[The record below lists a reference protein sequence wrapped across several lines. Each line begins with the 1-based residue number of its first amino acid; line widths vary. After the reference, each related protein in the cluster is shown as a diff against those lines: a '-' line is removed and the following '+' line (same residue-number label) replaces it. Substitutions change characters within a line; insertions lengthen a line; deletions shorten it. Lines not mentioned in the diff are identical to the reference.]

1 MRRKIGNEA
10 RANNGSVPLVSSLD
24 LVSDYRLKIVAL
36 FNYKIYLVF
45 GPFYVSSISFY
56 FSLIN

>member
-1 MRRKIGNEA
+1 MRRQTGNEA
-10 RANNGSVPLVSSLD
+10 RANKGSVPLVSSLD
-24 LVSDYRLKIVAL
+24 LVSDYRLKIVTW

-45 GPFYVSSISFY
+45 GSFYVSSISYY